1 MNLSSA
7 DLCKLSVQEVADM
20 LVDHDAS
27 GVMCQGVV
35 NGRVYNLFIKL
46 EVFKDVEDA

>member
-7 DLCKLSVQEVADM
+7 DLCKLSVQEVAD
-20 LVDHDAS
+20 LLIDNDAN

-35 NGRVYNLFIKL
+35 NGKIYNLFIKL
-46 EVFKDVEDA
+46 EVFKDDNE